1 MNRIEELLFDQFMTL
16 KPKLKEWGEL
26 VDRYLINEVISDM
39 INDHLIKISP
49 KFRLKDDKSF
59 LFKALYRRK
68 NYSNP
73 IENIEDKVGTRIV
86 VLKSNDIREVQKRIL
101 AFSGWQAIQ
110 TKNIDQE
117 IEDKPNIFDYQSSH
131 IVVRPNNFDAHF
143 SPDISNSL
151 TCEIQIRTL
160 LQHAFAEVSHDSTY
174 KGPYKNDKEILRSLA
189 KAMALMEATDD
200 YFCDI
205 FSLMTDEKRY
215 YSNYLKELITLFRTF
230 KEDFNNN
237 EINHFLTESIFEL
250 LELQDVSIQDLEVFV
265 TKNQDDLKKYI
276 KPENGMLFQQP
287 SVVLV
292 LYYLINHR
300 TFLSEK
306 WTLNNDMLKNIF
318 KTTNTAYH

>member
-1 MNRIEELLFDQFMTL
+1 
-16 KPKLKEWGEL
+16 
-26 VDRYLINEVISDM
+26 
-39 INDHLIKISP
+39 
-49 KFRLKDDKSF
+49 
-59 LFKALYRRK
+59 
-68 NYSNP
+68 
-73 IENIEDKVGTRIV
+73 
-86 VLKSNDIREVQKRIL
+86 
-101 AFSGWQAIQ
+101 
-110 TKNIDQE
+110 
-117 IEDKPNIFDYQSSH
+117 
-131 IVVRPNNFDAHF
+131 
-143 SPDISNSL
+143 
-151 TCEIQIRTL
+151 
-160 LQHAFAEVSHDSTY
+160 
-174 KGPYKNDKEILRSLA
+174 
-189 KAMALMEATDD
+189 MALMEATDD

-300 TFLSEK
+300 TFLSE
-306 WTLNNDMLKNIF
+306 
-318 KTTNTAYH
+318 

>member
-26 VDRYLINEVISDM
+26 VDRYLINDIISDM

-86 VLKSNDIREVQKRIL
+86 VLKSNDIREVQQRIL
-101 AFSGWQAIQ
+101 AYSGWQALQ

-131 IVVRPNNFDAHF
+131 IVVRPNNCDAHF
-143 SPDISNSL
+143 SPEISNSL

-276 KPENGMLFQQP
+276 KPDNGMLFQQP

-306 WTLNNDMLKNIF
+306 WALNNDMLKNIF